1 MQSKERWRIVKISDD
16 INIITKEIVEDVLE
30 LFKEKVYKIVLY
42 GSYARGDFTK
52 ESDVDIMILLNCD
65 KEEVKQYRKEI
76 SRLASRIG
84 LKNDIEISL
93 LLRDKE
99 TFEQGQKVLPFYQNV
114 AGEGVELYV
123 CYLSCNA

>member
-1 MQSKERWRIVKISDD
+1 MVKISDD

-76 SRLASRIG
+76 SRLARRIG
-84 LKNDIEISL
+84 LKSDI
-93 LLRDKE
+93 
-99 TFEQGQKVLPFYQNV
+99 
-114 AGEGVELYV
+114 
-123 CYLSCNA
+123 

>member
-1 MQSKERWRIVKISDD
+1 MVRISDD
-16 INIITKEIVEDVLE
+16 IKVITKEIVEDVLE
-30 LFKEKVYKIVLY
+30 LIKEKVYKIVLY

-65 KEEVKQYRKEI
+65 KEEIKQYRKEI

-114 AGEGVELYV
+114 AGEGVELYG
-123 CYLSCNA
+123 

>member
-1 MQSKERWRIVKISDD
+1 MQSKERWRMVKISDD

-93 LLRDKE
+93 LLRDSIIGTVRR
-99 TFEQGQKVLPFYQNV
+99 TFVIIIL
-114 AGEGVELYV
+114 
-123 CYLSCNA
+123 C

>member
-1 MQSKERWRIVKISDD
+1 MVKISDD

-65 KEEVKQYRKEI
+65 KEEVKQH
-76 SRLASRIG
+76 
-84 LKNDIEISL
+84 
-93 LLRDKE
+93 
-99 TFEQGQKVLPFYQNV
+99 
-114 AGEGVELYV
+114 
-123 CYLSCNA
+123 